1 MNLMSTQ
8 SKTLNTKQRAI
19 ILELAKG
26 HTKREIARK
35 LHVSYSSVADYIDG
49 LRKEFQCRN
58 TTQLVVYCIEN
69 GLLK

>member
-35 LHVSYSSVADYIDG
+35 LHVSYYIDG